1 MTFGYIFNPILQ
13 LIAAICSPNRV
24 FGELI
29 PDGSLQEIA
38 NADLFVDNAGGT
50 FSSAIKN
57 IFFVEEVK

>member
-13 LIAAICSPNRV
+13 LIAAISSPNRV

-50 FSSAIKN
+50 FSFAIKN